1 MKTLKGPGIF
11 LAQFAADAAPYND
24 LASIGAW
31 AAGHGYK
38 SVQVPSWDVRLFNLG
53 RAAESQVYCDEIKG
67 VLANAG
73 IQISELSTHLQGQLV
88 AVHPAYDSMFDG
100 FAPSEVRGA
109 PAARQEWAV
118 EQIKMAAQASRRLG
132 LTALASFPAPWRGL
146 TSTLGRGG
154 PRAWSRRL
162 STNWP
167 GAGSPS

>member
-1 MKTLKGPGIF
+1 
-11 LAQFAADAAPYND
+11 
-24 LASIGAW
+24 
-31 AAGHGYK
+31 
-38 SVQVPSWDVRLFNLG
+38 
-53 RAAESQVYCDEIKG
+53 
-67 VLANAG
+67 
-73 IQISELSTHLQGQLV
+73 
-88 AVHPAYDSMFDG
+88 MFDG